1 METFH
6 AWPPKAHGHLTV
18 RNASSLTSRVP
29 KVLIVPILP
38 RHTCSKSLLKVKVV
52 SQLWVPITL
61 KRDSYTSN
69 IQWHRI
75 GITTPKGR
83 NESVDGTKAR
93 TSGQKLI
100 PLAPC
105 LTLRLWCQVWV
116 AHPLKLCHLQPTW
129 LLELPPLGVCTLPW
143 QMTHVLGISNILKS
157 PLQLRLYLQSFMHGP
172 QEFLQRNW
180 SCYLLPDFTNFS
192 LECWWKPAWPCKSCI
207 MLAKPATH
215 VRRQLLLPVLAV
227 AWLVLLHHNSGALW
241 VPEWLNHGEHFPSVL
256 ASFVSIQYR
265 L

>member
-18 RNASSLTSRVP
+18 RNAFSLTSRVP
-29 KVLIVPILP
+29 KVLTVSILL

-143 QMTHVLGISNILKS
+143 QMTHVHLQHPEISTPASALPSELHAWSSGVPAEKLIL
-157 PLQLRLYLQSFMHGP
+157 
-172 QEFLQRNW
+172 
-180 SCYLLPDFTNFS
+180 LLI
-192 LECWWKPAWPCKSCI
+192 AWPHRLFSG
-207 MLAKPATH
+207 MLVEACM
-215 VRRQLLLPVLAV
+215 
-227 AWLVLLHHNSGALW
+227 AL
-241 VPEWLNHGEHFPSVL
+241 
-256 ASFVSIQYR
+256 
-265 L
+265 